1 MSTMLMELMHHLQDV
16 HTHYPNDDGHV
27 IVAVPTTPHVV
38 ERFEVE
44 VVHNDGPSVVLRCQP
59 LQDEKARLQ
68 DEQATPPAK
77 MTQRPDTQLRMWP
90 FWPVIFSFL
99 DASRLVANLPARQ
112 VEKTK
117 ACVHNDYED
126 LA

>member
-44 VVHNDGPSVVLRCQP
+44 VVHNDGPSVVLRASPFRMKKPDYRMNKPRP
-59 LQDEKARLQ
+59 LQK
-68 DEQATPPAK
+68 
-77 MTQRPDTQLRMWP
+77 
-90 FWPVIFSFL
+90 
-99 DASRLVANLPARQ
+99 
-112 VEKTK
+112 
-117 ACVHNDYED
+117 
-126 LA
+126 